1 MRNSMIEDYINKVKD
16 LQEKQQEAFDALR
29 ESIKKADEFN
39 ENVVKKNN
47 FHLTPDQKVE
57 EQRLV
62 EEINKTADDLSK
74 LIDEMRNIRY
84 N

>member
-1 MRNSMIEDYINKVKD
+1 MIEDYINKVKD

-29 ESIKKADEFN
+29 ESIKKAEEFN

-47 FHLTPDQKVE
+47 FRITPNQKVE

-62 EEINKTADDLSK
+62 EEIKKAVDALSK
-74 LIDEMRNIRY
+74 LIDEMRNI
-84 N
+84 

>member
-1 MRNSMIEDYINKVKD
+1 MIEDYINKVKD

-29 ESIKKADEFN
+29 ESIKEAEEFN

-62 EEINKTADDLSK
+62 EEIKKTADDLSK
-74 LIDEMRNIRY
+74 LIDEMRDI
-84 N
+84 

>member
-1 MRNSMIEDYINKVKD
+1 MIEDYINKVKD

-29 ESIKKADEFN
+29 ESIKEADEFH

-47 FHLTPDQKVE
+47 FHLTPNQKLE

-62 EEINKTADDLSK
+62 EEIKKAVDALSK
-74 LIDEMRNIRY
+74 LIDEMRNI
-84 N
+84 

>member
-1 MRNSMIEDYINKVKD
+1 MIEDYINKVKD

-29 ESIKKADEFN
+29 ESIKKADEFH

-47 FHLTPDQKVE
+47 FYLTPDKKVE

-62 EEINKTADDLSK
+62 EEIKKAVDALSK
-74 LIDEMRNIRY
+74 LIDEMRNI
-84 N
+84 

>member
-29 ESIKKADEFN
+29 ESIKEAEEFN

>member
-1 MRNSMIEDYINKVKD
+1 MIEDYINKVKD

>member
-29 ESIKKADEFN
+29 ESIKEAEEFN

-62 EEINKTADDLSK
+62 EEIKKAADDLSK